1 MPLPTVFVAA
11 AVLQQ
16 HSGEILLAQRP
27 YGKSM
32 AGLWEFP
39 GGKIESGEKPRAAL
53 VRELAEELAIA
64 AAPDD
69 CLPLTFVEYAYPDF
83 LLLMPVYLLRRWQ
96 GDIRPQEAQA
106 TIWVPPQNIQN
117 YPMPPADVDLIAV
130 LPRLLSVF

>member
-1 MPLPTVFVAA
+1 MPLPTVLVAA

-27 YGKSM
+27 HGKSM

-64 AAPDD
+64 AVSDD
-69 CLPLTFVEYAYPDF
+69 CLPLIFVEYAYPDF

-117 YPMPPADVDLIAV
+117 YPMPPADADLIAI